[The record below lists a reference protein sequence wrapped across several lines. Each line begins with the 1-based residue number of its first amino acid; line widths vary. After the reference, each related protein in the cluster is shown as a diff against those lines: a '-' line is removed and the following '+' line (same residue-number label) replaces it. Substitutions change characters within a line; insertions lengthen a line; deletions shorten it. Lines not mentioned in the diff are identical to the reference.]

1 MKDFI
6 KEYNEKRVRTSSD
19 IEGVINDIVEDSL
32 DAIRTNLRELIDDV
46 DTGQYSNKEITNRL
60 TDIINMI

>member
-6 KEYNEKRVRTSSD
+6 KEYNEKRCRSNSD

-32 DAIRTNLRELIDDV
+32 EAIRTNLRELVDDV
-46 DTGQYSNKEITNRL
+46 DTGQYSNKEIVDRITE
-60 TDIINMI
+60 IINAI